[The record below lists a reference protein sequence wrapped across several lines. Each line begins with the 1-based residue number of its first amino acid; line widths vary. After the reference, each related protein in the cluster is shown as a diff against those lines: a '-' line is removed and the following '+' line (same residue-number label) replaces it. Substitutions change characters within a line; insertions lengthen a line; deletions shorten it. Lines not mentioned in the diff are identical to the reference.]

1 MARKTRH
8 KKGIRWSLWAYKL
21 LNVGLVLV
29 VAFLVSIGL
38 TPIAILLVVL
48 SKWRVLAVQPHHW
61 LVNIRSNSPDL
72 IVGLSFVVFM
82 GQAQAAIAT
91 VLWVLLYIGWLLF
104 LKPQTNPAYVGVQA
118 MISQFMG
125 LSALF
130 WVADSLPDVLVV
142 LGAWFIAS
150 VSAQH
155 YLNGYDEPLTKVMSI
170 IWALFVAQLAWL
182 LNRWLVVYPITEN
195 FIIPQIAIVTGVLG
209 YVAATIYHLSQS
221 GKLNKKLI
229 RRYVALGTIA
239 LVAIIAISN
248 WTIEL

>member
-1 MARKTRH
+1 MAGKSKRKF
-8 KKGIRWSLWAYKL
+8 IRWGLGAYRL
-21 LNVGLVLV
+21 LNIGLVLV

-38 TPIAILLVVL
+38 TPIAVLLVIL

-82 GQAQAAIAT
+82 AQSESIVAT
-91 VLWVLLYIGWLLF
+91 LLWIILYISWLLY
-104 LKPQTNPAYVGVQA
+104 LKPQTNPTYVGSQA

-125 LSALF
+125 LTALF
-130 WVADSLPDVLVV
+130 WVSDSLPDAVV
-142 LGAWFIAS
+142 ILGAWFIAS

-182 LNRWLVVYPITEN
+182 LNRWLIVYPVTN
-195 FIIPQIAIVTGVLG
+195 NLIIPQIAVVTAVLG

-221 GKLNKKLI
+221 GKLSKKI
-229 RRYVALGTIA
+229 ARRYVILGTIA
-239 LVAIIAISN
+239 LAVIIVFSN
-248 WTIEL
+248 WTNEL

>member
-1 MARKTRH
+1 MAKTKRKF
-8 KKGIRWSLWAYKL
+8 IRWSLGAYRL
-21 LNVGLVLV
+21 LNIGLVLV
-29 VAFLVSIGL
+29 VAFLISIGL

-61 LVNIRSNSPDL
+61 MVNIRSNSPDL

-82 GQAQAAIAT
+82 AQSNSLLAT
-91 VLWVLLYIGWLLF
+91 LLWIVLYISWLLY
-104 LKPQTNPAYVGVQA
+104 LKPKTEPTYVGSQA

-125 LSALF
+125 LTALF
-130 WVADSLPDVLVV
+130 WVADSLPDVLVI

-182 LNRWLVVYPITEN
+182 LNRWLIVYPVTEHL
-195 FIIPQIAIVTGVLG
+195 IIPQIAIITGVLG
-209 YVAATIYHLSQS
+209 YVAATMYHLAQS

-229 RRYVALGTIA
+229 RKYVILGTIA
-239 LVAIIAISN
+239 LAVIIIFSN

>member
-1 MARKTRH
+1 MAKKTKRKF
-8 KKGIRWSLWAYKL
+8 IRWSLGAYRL
-21 LNVGLVLV
+21 LNIGLVLV

-38 TPIAILLVVL
+38 IPIAILLVIL

-61 LVNIRSNSPDL
+61 IVNIRSNSPDL

-82 GQAQAAIAT
+82 AQSDAIAAT
-91 VLWVLLYIGWLLF
+91 LLWVLLYIGWLLY
-104 LKPQTNPAYVGVQA
+104 LKPKTDPAYVGSQA

-125 LSALF
+125 LTALF
-130 WVADSLPDVLVV
+130 WVSDSLPDVVIV

-182 LNRWLVVYPITEN
+182 LNRWLVVYPVTDN
-195 FIIPQIAIVTGVLG
+195 LIIPQIAVVTSVLG
-209 YVAATIYHLSQS
+209 YIAATIYHLSQS
-221 GKLNKKLI
+221 GKLSKKI
-229 RRYVALGTIA
+229 ARRYVVLGTIA
-239 LVAIIAISN
+239 LAVIIVFSN
-248 WTIEL
+248 WTNEL